1 MSQYA
6 RFSFLL
12 VLLPLLTCCTPA
24 PKNRVMELRGATM
37 GTFYSIQVVDLPPAL
52 EPTRLR
58 DRIEA
63 ELELVNNL
71 MSTYRDDSE
80 LSAFN
85 RSRTIDWFAVSPA
98 LAGLV
103 KEALRTSEVSK
114 GAFDV
119 TVGPLVNLWGF
130 GPGGGSDTLPAD
142 AEIVQAQARVGYRK
156 LSVRSDPPALRKS
169 EPTLYLDLSAIAK
182 GYGVDRLAE
191 LLDATGVTD
200 YLIEIGGEL
209 RGRGYNGQGLP
220 WRIAVER
227 PDPEGRAVHRILALR
242 DGAMAT
248 SGDYRNFFEQD
259 GKRYSHTIDS
269 KTGHPVTHRLASV
282 TVLAPRTA
290 RADALATAFLVL
302 GPQAGFNLAES
313 LETPALFIIRTP
325 EGYSELQ
332 TSTFVDHVRS
342 DPDPDPDR

>member
-12 VLLPLLTCCTPA
+12 VLLSLLTCCTPA
-24 PKNRVMELRGATM
+24 PEHRVMELRGATM
-37 GTFYSIQVVDLPPAL
+37 GTFYGIQVVGLPPAV

-63 ELELVNNL
+63 ELELVDAL

-85 RSRTIDWFAVSPA
+85 RSRTTDWFAVSPA

-103 KEALRTSEVSK
+103 REAIRASEVSG

-130 GPGGGSDTLPAD
+130 GSGGGSDTLPVD
-142 AEIVQAQARVGYRK
+142 AEIARAKARIGYRK

-191 LLDATGVTD
+191 VLDATGITD

-209 RGRGYNGQGLP
+209 RGRGHNGRDLP

-259 GKRYSHTIDS
+259 GKRYSHTIDP
-269 KTGHPVTHRLASV
+269 KTGYPVTHQLASV
-282 TVLAPRTA
+282 TVLALRTA
-290 RADALATAFLVL
+290 QADALATAFLVL
-302 GPQAGFNLAES
+302 GPQVGFDLAES
-313 LETPALFIIRTP
+313 LRTPALFIVRTP
-325 EGYSELQ
+325 KGYSELQ
-332 TSTFVDHVRS
+332 TSAFVGYVRS
-342 DPDPDPDR
+342 DPDADR

>member
-6 RFSFLL
+6 RFSFLC
-12 VLLPLLTCCTPA
+12 VLLSLLTCCTPA
-24 PKNRVMELRGATM
+24 SEHQVMELRGATM
-37 GTFYSIQVVDLPPAL
+37 GTFYSIQVVELSPVI

-58 DRIEA
+58 NRIEA
-63 ELELVNNL
+63 ELDLVNDL

-80 LSAFN
+80 LSDFN
-85 RSRTIDWFAVSPA
+85 RSRTTDWFAVSPA
-98 LAGLV
+98 LAELV
-103 KEALRTSEVSK
+103 QEALRASEVSD

-130 GPGGGSDTLPAD
+130 GPGSGSDTLPAD
-142 AEIVQAQARVGYRK
+142 AEIARAKVRVGYRK
-156 LSVRSDPPALRKS
+156 LSVRSDPPALKKS
-169 EPTLYLDLSAIAK
+169 ESTLYVDLSAIAK
-182 GYGVDRLAE
+182 GYGVDRLAG
-191 LLDATGVTD
+191 LLDAIGIAD

-242 DGAMAT
+242 DGAIAT
-248 SGDYRNFFEQD
+248 SGDYRNFFGQD
-259 GKRYSHTIDS
+259 GRRYSHTIDP
-269 KTGHPVTHRLASV
+269 KTGYPVTHRLASV

-290 RADALATAFLVL
+290 RADTMATAFLVL
-302 GPQAGFNLAES
+302 GPQAGFDLAES
-313 LETPALFIIRTP
+313 LRIPALFIVRTP

-332 TSTFVDHVRS
+332 TSAFVDHLS
-342 DPDPDPDR
+342 SSPDMDR

>member
-1 MSQYA
+1 MSQHL
-6 RFSFLL
+6 RFPFLL
-12 VLLPLLTCCTPA
+12 ALLPLLTCCTPA
-24 PKNRVMELRGATM
+24 PEHRVMELRGATM
-37 GTFYSIQVVDLPPAL
+37 GTFYSIQVVDLPPAI

-63 ELELVNNL
+63 KLDLVDDL

-80 LSAFN
+80 LSGFN
-85 RSRTIDWFAVSPA
+85 RSRTTDWFAVSPA

-103 KEALRTSEVSK
+103 QEALRTSEVSD

-130 GPGGGSDTLPAD
+130 GPGGRSDILPAD
-142 AEIVQAQARVGYRK
+142 AEIARAKARVGYRR

-169 EPTLYLDLSAIAK
+169 EPMLYLDLSAIAK

-191 LLDATGVTD
+191 LLDATGIAD

-209 RGRGYNGQGLP
+209 RVRGYNGRGLP

-227 PDPEGRAVHRILALR
+227 PDPEGRAVHRILALHS
-242 DGAMAT
+242 GAMAT

-259 GKRYSHTIDS
+259 GRRYSHTIDPR
-269 KTGHPVTHRLASV
+269 TGHPVTHRLASV

-290 RADALATAFLVL
+290 RADALTTAFLVL
-302 GPQAGFNLAES
+302 GPQAGFDLAES
-313 LETPALFIIRTP
+313 LRTPALFIVRTP

-332 TSTFVDHVRS
+332 TSALVDHVHS
-342 DPDPDPDR
+342 DPDTDR

>member
-1 MSQYA
+1 MFRYL
-6 RFSFLL
+6 RFSSPL
-12 VLLPLLTCCTPA
+12 VLLSLLACCTPA
-24 PKNRVMELRGATM
+24 PPHRIMELQGTTM
-37 GTFYSIQVVDLPPAL
+37 GTFYSIQVVDLSPAI
-52 EPTRLR
+52 EPQELR
-58 DRIEA
+58 DRIDA
-63 ELELVNNL
+63 ELDLVTDL
-71 MSTYRDDSE
+71 TSTYRDDSE
-80 LSAFN
+80 VSGFN
-85 RSRTIDWFAVSPA
+85 RSRTTGWFAVSPA

-103 KEALRTSEVSK
+103 KEAIRVSEVSE

-130 GPGGGSDTLPAD
+130 GPGGRTDTLPTD
-142 AEIVQAQARVGYRK
+142 AELAQAKASVGYRK

-191 LLDATGVTD
+191 LLDATGVTN

-209 RGRGYNGQGLP
+209 RGRGYNGRGLP

-227 PDPEGRAVHRILALR
+227 PDPGGRVVHRILALR

-248 SGDYRNFFEQD
+248 SGDYRNFFERE
-259 GKRYSHTIDS
+259 GKRYSHTVDP

-302 GPQAGFNLAES
+302 GPQAGFTLAES
-313 LETPALFIIRTP
+313 LRTPALFIVRTP

-332 TSTFVDHVRS
+332 TSAFDE
-342 DPDPDPDR
+342 

>member
-1 MSQYA
+1 MWQYF
-6 RFSFLL
+6 RLSLLL
-12 VLLPLLTCCTPA
+12 VLLSLLTGCTPA
-24 PKNRVMELRGATM
+24 PENQVMALQGTTM
-37 GTFYSIQVVDLPPAL
+37 GTFYSIQIVDLPPAI

-58 DRIEA
+58 DGIEA
-63 ELELVNNL
+63 ELDLVDAL

-80 LSAFN
+80 LSGFN
-85 RSRTIDWFAVSPA
+85 RSRTTDWFAVSPA

-103 KEALRTSEVSK
+103 QEAIRTSEVSD

-130 GPGGGSDTLPAD
+130 GPGGGSDTPLAD
-142 AEIVQAQARVGYRK
+142 TEIARATARVGYRK

-169 EPTLYLDLSAIAK
+169 EPRLYLDLSAIAK

-191 LLDATGVTD
+191 LLDAAGVAD
-200 YLIEIGGEL
+200 YLVEIGGEL
-209 RGRGYNGQGLP
+209 RGRGYNGRGLP

-227 PDPEGRAVHRILALR
+227 PDSAGRTVHRILALR

-259 GKRYSHTIDS
+259 GKRYSHTIDP
-269 KTGHPVTHRLASV
+269 KTGRPVTHRLASV
-282 TVLAPRTA
+282 TVLAARTA

-302 GPQAGFNLAES
+302 GPQAGFDLAES
-313 LETPALFIIRTP
+313 LRTPALFIVRTP

-332 TSTFVDHVRS
+332 TSALADHLRS
-342 DPDPDPDR
+342 DPDADQ

>member
-12 VLLPLLTCCTPA
+12 VLLSLLTCCTPA
-24 PKNRVMELRGATM
+24 PEHRVMELRGATM
-37 GTFYSIQVVDLPPAL
+37 GTFYSIQVVDLPPAI
-52 EPTRLR
+52 EPARLR

-63 ELELVNNL
+63 KLELVNAL

-80 LSAFN
+80 LSGFN
-85 RSRTIDWFAVSPA
+85 RSRTTDWFAVSPA

-103 KEALRTSEVSK
+103 KEALRTSEVSD

-130 GPGGGSDTLPAD
+130 GPGSGGSDTLPTD
-142 AEIVQAQARVGYRK
+142 AEIARAKARVGYRK

-169 EPTLYLDLSAIAK
+169 EPTLCLDFSAIAK

-191 LLDATGVTD
+191 LLDATGIAD

-209 RGRGYNGQGLP
+209 RGRGHNGQGLP

-227 PDPEGRAVHRILALR
+227 PDPEGRTVHKILVLR
-242 DGAMAT
+242 SGAIAT

-259 GKRYSHTIDS
+259 GKRYSHTIDP
-269 KTGHPVTHRLASV
+269 KTGRPVTHRLASV
-282 TVLAPRTA
+282 TVLAPRTT

-313 LETPALFIIRTP
+313 LQTPALFIIRTP
-325 EGYSELQ
+325 EGYAKLQ
-332 TSTFVDHVRS
+332 TSVFVDYLRA
-342 DPDPDPDR
+342 DPDADR

>member
-1 MSQYA
+1 
-6 RFSFLL
+6 
-12 VLLPLLTCCTPA
+12 
-24 PKNRVMELRGATM
+24 MELQGATM
-37 GTFYSIQVVDLPPAL
+37 GTFYSIQVLGLPPAV

-58 DRIEA
+58 DGIEA
-63 ELELVNNL
+63 ELELVNAL

-80 LSAFN
+80 LSGFN
-85 RSRTIDWFAVSPA
+85 RSRTTDWFAVSLA

-103 KEALRTSEVSK
+103 REVIRTSEISN

-130 GPGGGSDTLPAD
+130 GPGGGSDTPPAD
-142 AEIVQAQARVGYRK
+142 AEIARTKARIGYRK
-156 LSVRSDPPALRKS
+156 LSVRSNPPALRKS

-191 LLDATGVTD
+191 LLDAVGITD
-200 YLIEIGGEL
+200 YLIELGGEL
-209 RGRGYNGQGLP
+209 RARGYNGQGLP

-227 PDPEGRAVHRILALR
+227 PDPEGRTVHRILPLR

-259 GKRYSHTIDS
+259 GKRYSHTIDPR
-269 KTGHPVTHRLASV
+269 TGRPVTHRLASV
-282 TVLAPRTA
+282 TVLVPRTA

-302 GPQAGFNLAES
+302 GPQAGFELAES
-313 LETPALFIIRTP
+313 LQTPALFIVRMP

-332 TSTFVDHVRS
+332 TSAFVDRLRS
-342 DPDPDPDR
+342 DSDADR